1 MRALWSNAQDGG
13 AWAEALLSP
22 LFGEFLRSVPESN
35 VIYSHKQVHSD
46 DDQHH
51 ILTKFKKKCRKE
63 KLSRH
68 SIERTGSKAVI
79 CLCSLTIYAEEFKT
93 CT

>member
-35 VIYSHKQVHSD
+35 VIYGHRQVRSD
-46 DDQHH
+46 DDQHQ
-51 ILTKFKKKCRKE
+51 ILTKLKKKMSQRE
-63 KLSRH
+63 IIQTFH
-68 SIERTGSKAVI
+68 
-79 CLCSLTIYAEEFKT
+79 
-93 CT
+93 